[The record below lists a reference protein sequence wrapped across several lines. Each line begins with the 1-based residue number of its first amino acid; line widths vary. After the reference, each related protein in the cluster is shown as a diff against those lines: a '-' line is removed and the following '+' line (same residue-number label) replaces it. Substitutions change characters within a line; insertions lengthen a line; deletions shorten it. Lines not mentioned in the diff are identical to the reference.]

1 MPYVK
6 ALALLFGLLSGLT
19 YAQPLARSLEEPLAD
34 LNKAPEAVL
43 SPGNVAIDQGR
54 NLTSFFKKL
63 QRRSEGEDL
72 QLNIVHIGDS
82 HIQAGFMTG
91 AIRDSLQAVFG
102 NAGLGFVF
110 PHRLAKSNG
119 LPFVKYVSSAAWTG
133 KRNLYAQEVDPV
145 GLSGFSLTTAAHD
158 FALNMEVDDERY
170 YFKSLKLFTPSST
183 PLFELAETNAPITL
197 KNWTTEQ
204 KIHRI
209 KSGEALSIIAQK
221 YGVSVAKIKAAN
233 NLRSDMIRAGATLKI
248 PVPIQKP
255 EPIDR
260 SQFNMVEGVEMPGYF
275 EFDFDKPL
283 RSVWLLPRAAID
295 EYALNGMFLENRS
308 PGITYSGIGVNG
320 ARFKD
325 YNKTPLFFKQ
335 LPYLEPDLLVVSL
348 GTNGAHSH
356 MSTQDYMDELQQ
368 FVHKVREVLPQT
380 PIVLTTPSPML
391 DRRTTPNAYVEKYT
405 QAILAYAQENQ
416 IAVWNLFE
424 ALGGNQNIRPN
435 YKKGWYFRDYIHYTP
450 KGYAHSGKLFTEALL
465 SAFYQATQKRL
476 VNEL

>member
-1 MPYVK
+1 MPYLKV
-6 ALALLFGLLSGLT
+6 LAFLFVLLPSLT
-19 YAQPLARSLEEPLAD
+19 YAQPSVNWVEESLAD
-34 LNKAPEAVL
+34 LTREPGAVL
-43 SPGNVAIDQGR
+43 SPGNVAIDQGS

-63 QRRSEGEDL
+63 EQRYEGEDL

-91 AIRDSLQAVFG
+91 EIRDSLQAVFG

-119 LPFVKYVSSAAWTG
+119 LPFVKYASSAAWTG
-133 KRNLYAQEVDPV
+133 KRNLYAQKIDPV
-145 GLSGFSLTTAAHD
+145 GLSGFSLTTAAPD
-158 FALNMEVDDERY
+158 FALNMEVEDERY
-170 YFKSLKLFTPSST
+170 YFKSLKLFTPYAA
-183 PLFELAETNAPITL
+183 PIFELAETDAPITL

-209 KSGEALSIIAQK
+209 RSGEVLSIIAQK

-248 PVPIQKP
+248 PIPRQKP

-260 SQFNMVEGVEMPGYF
+260 SKFKMVEGVEMPGYF

-283 RSVWLLPRAAID
+283 RSVWLLPRASID
-295 EYALNGMFLENRS
+295 QYALNGMFLENRS

-335 LPYLEPDLLVVSL
+335 LPYLEPDLLVISL

-356 MSTQDYMDELQQ
+356 TSTQQYMDELKQ
-368 FVHKVREVLPQT
+368 FVGQIHEVLPHT

-391 DRRTTPNAYVEKYT
+391 DRRSSPNTYVEEYT
-405 QAILAYAQENQ
+405 QAILAYGAENQ

-435 YKKGWYFRDYIHYTP
+435 FKKGWYFRDYIHYTP

-465 SAFYQATQKRL
+465 NAFYLATQKRL